1 MRLVVDEGPE
11 IIRQLIEWGCR
22 FTRNS
27 DGALSLGREGGHTRN
42 RIIHTDDLTG
52 REIERALLERVKNH
66 PNITLLSNHIA
77 VDLLTEHNVR
87 MVGKHGSGQL
97 FWRIRARCGQR
108 RHSDMHVRDHPACH
122 RGRRAGLPSYL
133 QSEIAT
139 GDGIAMAFRAGAS
152 VGNLEFMQFH
162 PTTLKLQDG
171 RSFLIS
177 EAVRGYGGVLVDH
190 SGKRIMESHPM
201 KDLAPRDV
209 VARTIDHHLKSSGH
223 ECVYLDV
230 TGHDPDKTRARF
242 PHIHRTCLEHGIDIT
257 KDPIPVVPAAHYM
270 CGGVVVDSW
279 ARTTISN
286 LYAVGEVACTGLHGA
301 NRLASNSLLEA
312 VVMADRAAQAVQ
324 RERQLTS
331 ELPDIP
337 DWNDRGTFDP
347 EEWVIIS
354 HDRDNIRRLMWD
366 LVGIVRSD
374 FRLRRAL
381 SRLAVIREEVEE
393 YYRRTRLSH
402 ELIELR
408 NMALTAWL
416 IVMCARHR
424 KESRGSALQHRLP
437 GSRRPLL
444 ASRHDHPERGDSFVK
459 RYFSQSS
466 QRTQR
471 KRVAGMR
478 TEKELS
484 KIILDCC
491 FGIHS
496 ALGPGLLESVYE
508 EVLSYELSKKD
519 ICHERQVEV
528 PVFYESVRLDVG
540 FRADIIVEHKLI
552 IELKSLEILKAVHK
566 KQLLTYLKLSGIKL
580 GLLINFNVES
590 LKDGIVRIANRL

>member
-1 MRLVVDEGPE
+1 MLGGDDTKEAHVADTLGAGGGICHEDVVNLVVDEGPE

-27 DGALSLGREGGHTRN
+27 DGAFSLGREGGHTHN
-42 RIIHTDDLTG
+42 RIVHTDDLTG
-52 REIERALLERVKNH
+52 REIERALLERVKEH

-87 MVGKHGSGQL
+87 TMGKHGSVNCFGAYVLDEASGGIETCMSGTTMLATGGSGQ
-97 FWRIRARCGQR
+97 
-108 RHSDMHVRDHPACH
+108 V
-122 RGRRAGLPSYL
+122 YL
-133 QSEIAT
+133 RTCNPEIAT

-162 PTTLKLQDG
+162 PTTLKSADG

-177 EAVRGYGGVLVDH
+177 EAVRGYGGILVDH
-190 SGKRIMESHPM
+190 AGKRLMDAHPM

-209 VARTIDHHLKSSGH
+209 VARTIDHYLKSSGR
-223 ECVYLDV
+223 EFVFLDV

-242 PHIHRTCLEHGIDIT
+242 PHIHRTCLEYGIDIT

-312 VVMADRAAQAVQ
+312 VVMAERAAQSA
-324 RERQLTS
+324 RKGRQLPS

-337 DWNDRGTFDP
+337 DWSDRGTFDQ

-354 HDRDNIRRLMWD
+354 HDRENIRRLMWD

-381 SRLAVIREEVEE
+381 SRIAIIREEVEE
-393 YYRRTRLSH
+393 YYRHTRLSH

-408 NMALTAWL
+408 NMALNAWL

-424 KESRGSALQHRLP
+424 KESRGLHYNTDYPDRDD
-437 GSRRPLL
+437 RFW
-444 ASRHDHPERGDSFVK
+444 RHD
-459 RYFSQSS
+459 
-466 QRTQR
+466 T
-471 KRVAGMR
+471 
-478 TEKELS
+478 
-484 KIILDCC
+484 IIRN
-491 FGIHS
+491 
-496 ALGPGLLESVYE
+496 E
-508 EVLSYELSKKD
+508 
-519 ICHERQVEV
+519 
-528 PVFYESVRLDVG
+528 
-540 FRADIIVEHKLI
+540 
-552 IELKSLEILKAVHK
+552 EIL
-566 KQLLTYLKLSGIKL
+566 L
-580 GLLINFNVES
+580 
-590 LKDGIVRIANRL
+590 